1 MPALVNHLLAELSG
15 PEISPAALQRLV
27 RYRWPGNVRQLRNAL
42 ARSAVLAGPGPILPE
57 HVELPDPSTTS
68 SESVDPALLEL
79 PLKEAKAAFAL
90 LYSREMLRRA
100 EGSMPRA
107 AELAGVTR
115 QTLYRILGSP

>member
-1 MPALVNHLLAELSG
+1 M
-15 PEISPAALQRLV
+15 
-27 RYRWPGNVRQLRNAL
+27 
-42 ARSAVLAGPGPILPE
+42 
-57 HVELPDPSTTS
+57 
-68 SESVDPALLEL
+68 DPALLEL